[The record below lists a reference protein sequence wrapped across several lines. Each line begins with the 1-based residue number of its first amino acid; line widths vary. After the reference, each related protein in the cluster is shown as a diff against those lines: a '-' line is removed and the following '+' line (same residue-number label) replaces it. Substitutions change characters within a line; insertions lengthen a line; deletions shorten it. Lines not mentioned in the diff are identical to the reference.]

1 MGLAD
6 KIKSMTT
13 TKAAIIGVIIAGV
26 YYLLAFDSGE
36 ERKNTIAIIDK
47 ELTSLNQ
54 ETTKLEKT
62 SVDAQRFVDLA
73 RELGASINKIVK
85 YIPEELTDAEIVKN
99 LSVSAR
105 SVGAKII
112 GIKSRSRSVKQQ
124 HDFYDE
130 LPVVVELIGTYG
142 QIMAFLSQLTQ
153 VERIYTVKNMSFAL
167 QRREERSDIKFTTTV
182 VGYKYKGNNED
193 EGEKE

>member
-13 TKAAIIGVIIAGV
+13 TKAAIIGVIITGV

-36 ERKNTIAIIDK
+36 ERKNTIASIDK